1 MANLHEVVGA
11 LINQIE
17 RGRAQADLGTLEIAN
32 IYRDIPLL
40 SDFPIPKISLDQITV
55 DLKVSVGSV
64 PVPENYLSQ
73 AARTQAVERVGAM
86 VLALQDQ
93 DPSLR
98 EMLHSDP
105 ELKKAWVESREE
117 ILQKVAE
124 CVPEEGAVNADL
136 VARNVGTVLR
146 GKITSLVTTPGLKI
160 QKLRLHTFVT
170 ERAPEVEKRVT
181 GQVRDTIAAVVR
193 EQPVS
198 LRNMDVLVTT
208 SELQSVPSDRITTLH
223 LTFSESDR
231 VWTQFETE
239 KGEIIKKIVPR

>member
-17 RGRAQADLGTLEIAN
+17 RGRAQADLGTLEIAT

-40 SDFPIPKISLDQITV
+40 SDFPIPKISLDQITI

-73 AARTQAVERVGAM
+73 AARAQVVEQVGAR
-86 VLALQDQ
+86 VLALHDQ
-93 DPSLR
+93 DPALK

-105 ELKKAWVESREE
+105 ELQKAWAGSREE
-117 ILQKVAE
+117 VLRGVAE
-124 CVPEEGAVNADL
+124 CIPEEGAVSPEL

-146 GKITSLVTTPGLKI
+146 GKVTSLVTAPGLKI

-170 ERAPEVEKRVT
+170 ERVPEVEKRFS
-181 GQVRDTIAAVVR
+181 GQVRDIIAAVVR
-193 EQPVS
+193 EQPAS
-198 LRNMDVLVTT
+198 LRNMEVLVTT
-208 SELQSVPSDRITTLH
+208 SELQSIPPDRITTLH